1 MVVVQSWLLVI
12 TLLPLSPDP
21 GDSVVNVVWWSKY
34 NNIPVP
40 LTKERQ
46 CGVWGKGVNESSR
59 KISQYLGKTTTLYGH
74 ANLPKIG
81 NVQIF
86 LQWPRNLVAS
96 WRWAP
101 AGASW
106 PECQVRLL
114 GGWSGAEIRVCAG
127 TARPTTCTVGPEVH
141 RHPPPPPWRRGHWG
155 LAAHSTAPTWII
167 LEMLRICWRM
177 ILFNSLLQ
185 LTDWWPTFM

>member
-59 KISQYLGKTTTLYGH
+59 KISQYLGKTTTLYGAYQYISHTRIYRHNNDNVRVFKH

-141 RHPPPPPWRRGHWG
+141 RHPPPPWRRGHWG

-167 LEMLRICWRM
+167 
-177 ILFNSLLQ
+177 
-185 LTDWWPTFM
+185 